1 MLSAALLL
9 AVVIVLAA
17 GLVAGLTGFG
27 FVLVSAPLLLL
38 LFSPPIVVAVSLLLN
53 LLASLLVV
61 LDGWRVVQGRT
72 VLGLLPGAALGLVVG
87 GWLLRVLDAAAI
99 KLIAGLAVM
108 AFALLV
114 LGGWRLPGA
123 RSRWATTVSG
133 VLSGAL
139 TPTTGLSG
147 PPIVLLF
154 TARALPPHPF
164 RATIAGYF
172 VVVDVL
178 GLVPVLT
185 GSGITRAGMGLA
197 GLLTPTAL
205 VGMLLGRQALRHV
218 SPDRFRRGVLVLL
231 VLTGCIAGVSALVTL
246 AGVR

>member
-17 GLVAGLTGFG
+17 GLVAGVTGFG

-38 LFSPPIVVAVSLLLN
+38 LFSPPTVVAVGLLLN
-53 LLASLLVV
+53 LVASLVV
-61 LDGWRVVQGRT
+61 ALDGWRVVQRRT
-72 VLGLLPGAALGLVVG
+72 ILGLLPGAALGLVAG

-99 KLIAGLAVM
+99 KLVAGLAVM
-108 AFALLV
+108 GFALLV

-123 RSRWATTVSG
+123 RSRWATTLSG
-133 VLSGAL
+133 VVSGAL

-147 PPIVLLF
+147 PPIALLF

-178 GLVPVLT
+178 GLALVLT

-205 VGMLLGRQALRHV
+205 VGMLLGRRALRHV
-218 SPDRFRRGVLVLL
+218 SPERFRTGVLVLL
-231 VLTGCIAGVSALVTL
+231 LFTGCVAGVSALATL
-246 AGVR
+246 AGGR